1 MKINFFR
8 KKQEKYNLSFEKFI
22 KKKFF
27 EMGCILIVIMIVS
40 FLLNPNAYQQ
50 IWQNWVYLL
59 GSAIIGVFSALS
71 LISILWQVE
80 KEKEIRKESI
90 RLVNVESEHAVRGLQ
105 PRLFGLAELIDRDE
119 TQEIWNLLFKRKAL
133 LLSGEAGSGKSGI
146 GVEIYNKCKENKTY
160 VFMLDVRRFSGIR
173 SKNEIST
180 KIGIEEN
187 IKTVFSSFGQKGKC
201 LLIIDQLDS
210 VCGTQLG
217 NIVVEFA
224 IECQKISQLS
234 VLVISRHNE
243 IERTLLR
250 NLLESDFEEI
260 KCEKIHV
267 EVVRETLIKQGLPNP
282 SSELIRLC
290 SNVLLLDLLCSII
303 IDTNSIHIGE
313 IKNEIIIWKKYLEL
327 YLKRESEGT
336 GFSENDIYQGLI
348 RMACKGLES
357 DDRSFLLEYPLT
369 PIENRYVSQ
378 GIITKTSQWNQRFY
392 FKIEKFQ
399 DFLYAFSAT
408 NREFN
413 KSQIESGINIVFH
426 KNILS
431 LMVDFYKLGNQKKY
445 ELFLREVLSG

>member
-1 MKINFFR
+1 MKLIFFQ
-8 KKQEKYNLSFEKFI
+8 KKQEEYKLSFEKFI

-27 EMGCILIVIMIVS
+27 VMGFILIMIMIVS
-40 FLLNPNAYQQ
+40 YLLNPNAYQQ
-50 IWQNWVYLL
+50 VWQNWIYLL

-71 LISILWQVE
+71 SISILWQVE

-90 RLVNVESEHAVRGLQ
+90 QLLNVESEHAVRGLQ
-105 PRLFGLAELIDRDE
+105 PRLFGLTEFIDRGE
-119 TQEIWNLLFKRKAL
+119 TQEIWNLLFNRKAL

-146 GVEIYNKCKENKTY
+146 GVEIYNKCKENKIF

-173 SKNEIST
+173 SKNEISI

-187 IKTVFSSFGQKGKC
+187 IKTVFSGLGQKGNC

-210 VCGTQLG
+210 VCGTPLG

-224 IECQKISQLS
+224 IECQKIFQLS

-260 KCEKIHV
+260 KCKKIH
-267 EVVRETLIKQGLPNP
+267 EELVRETLFKQGLTNP
-282 SSELIRLC
+282 SSQLIRLC

-303 IDTNSIHIGE
+303 IDTNSIYIGE
-313 IKNEIIIWKKYLEL
+313 IENEIIIWKKYLEF
-327 YLKRESEGT
+327 YLKREREGT

-378 GIITKTSQWNQRFY
+378 GIITKMSQWNQRFY

-408 NREFN
+408 NRELN
-413 KSQIESGINIVFH
+413 KSQIESEINIIFH

-431 LMVDFYKLGNQKKY
+431 FMVDFYKLGNQRKY